1 MSSRFQFLN
10 SLGIR
15 LGMLLSLAILP
26 IGLISLMQ
34 TLNLSRE
41 AERSSEL
48 ALIGRT
54 AAAAS
59 GERALILSALGAAE
73 ALGPAV
79 LRELNDPA
87 ACSAMMRSFAEQ
99 SATYRFAGFIPVDG
113 ILTCGS
119 MGGAMPRDVRES
131 PMFNDFIARPRPMVA
146 ASDRALISH
155 QPVVIVAQPL
165 YRDSTLLG
173 YVALSISKDLLR
185 ATHDP
190 SMSVGARIITFNTAG
205 QVLVSDDDNTDTQA
219 VLPAGVDLK
228 ALSQRAN
235 STFRARTSSGERR
248 VFSVVPV
255 SNGMAYAIGSWTA
268 DQSGVGNFTLSRL
281 TGVLFPLALW
291 AVSLAVAYFAVYRLV
306 LRHVRELR
314 SQMRRFAIGSRKI
327 SPTVISDAP
336 AEIAEVSR
344 TFRDMARILIRD
356 NAAMEEAVQEK
367 TVLLKEVHHRVK
379 NNLQLIASIIN
390 MQSRVIQDSDA
401 KRVLRSVQDRVLSL
415 ATIYRNLYQAEHLD
429 TVEADRLISDI
440 IGQMSNASI
449 APGSNLQVETQFD
462 KLTLVPDQAVPLT
475 LLTTEAFTNAVKYAG
490 APASGGP
497 AWVRVTLEKDGPGR
511 ASLIV
516 QNSLGGAVPH
526 TDSTGLGS
534 QLIEAFALQ
543 LDAEPDISS
552 TDESFTLRMDFAVV
566 EPVVSRP
573 HQSPERP
580 VVLTSA
586 AREGSRH

>member
-1 MSSRFQFLN
+1 MTGRFQFLN
-10 SLGIR
+10 SLGTR
-15 LGMLLSLAILP
+15 LAMLLSLAILP

-59 GERALILSALGAAE
+59 GERALILSALGAAQ

-79 LRELNDPA
+79 LREMDDPA

-99 SATYRFAGFIPVDG
+99 SATYRFAGFIPVNG
-113 ILTCGS
+113 IVTCGS
-119 MGGAMPRDVRES
+119 MGGTTPFDVSSS
-131 PMFNDFIARPRPMVA
+131 PVFHDFMTRPRPMVA
-146 ASDRALISH
+146 ASDRAMISH
-155 QPVVIVAQPL
+155 EPVVIVAQPL
-165 YRDSTLLG
+165 YRDGTLLG
-173 YVALSISKDLLR
+173 YVGLSISKDLLR

-190 SMSVGARIITFNTAG
+190 SMSVGARIVTFNIAG
-205 QVLVSDDDNTDTQA
+205 QVLVSDDDTDTA
-219 VLPAGVDLK
+219 AILPAGVDLK
-228 ALSQRAN
+228 ELSQRAN
-235 STFRARTSSGERR
+235 STFRARTSNGERR

-255 SNGMAYAIGSWTA
+255 SNGLVFAIGSWTS
-268 DQSGVGNFTLSRL
+268 DQSGVGNFKLSRL

-327 SPTVISDAP
+327 SPAVINDAP

-390 MQSRVIQDSDA
+390 MQSRVIHDSDA

-440 IGQMSNASI
+440 IAQMSGAAI
-449 APGSNLQVETQFD
+449 APGTAIKVETEFD

-490 APASGGP
+490 APTSGGP
-497 AWVRVTLEKDGPGR
+497 AWVRVTLEKVGPGR
-511 ASLIV
+511 ASLMV
-516 QNSLGGAVPH
+516 QNSLGGAVPD

-543 LDAEPDISS
+543 LDAEPEISS
-552 TDESFTLRMDFAVV
+552 TDDSFTLQMEFAVV
-566 EPVVSRP
+566 EPVVTRP
-573 HQSPERP
+573 HQNPERP